1 MAELAVRMVVSLAV
15 VVGLLLLIARFSQ
28 KRFTGRSG
36 SPLQVLHRQSLSRSS
51 GVALVSVGGR
61 MLLLGTTDQ
70 QVQMLTEIDPV
81 EVDEAAADG
90 YELPE
95 EPSAVEP
102 VAAPEPEVET
112 PPARALV
119 AVPDSLLGSLA
130 GQVDEPTRWQPKGA
144 KGTPAP
150 QGRSLAAA
158 ATAGTAARAATIA
171 TVAAAARPAAPRPPR
186 PARTGRVSV
195 PAIPSFAS
203 TLESELSAAEPAP
216 TAPAAPGLTP
226 AQVLLQEEP
235 DQSPLAGSLL
245 SRDTWRLAARAVSR
259 RAS

>member
-28 KRFTGRSG
+28 KRFKGRTG

-81 EVDEAAADG
+81 DIDEEAAAD
-90 YELPE
+90 YELPDE
-95 EPSAVEP
+95 DLPPAAA
-102 VAAPEPEVET
+102 AAPAAAPT
-112 PPARALV
+112 ALV
-119 AVPDSLLGSLA
+119 AVPDSLLGSMA
-130 GQVDEPTRWQPKGA
+130 GQVEEPTRWLPRGGKGS
-144 KGTPAP
+144 
-150 QGRSLAAA
+150 RSHGLAAV
-158 ATAGTAARAATIA
+158 ATAGTATTAATAA
-171 TVAAAARPAAPRPPR
+171 TVAAVATAATTPTRPARAARPA
-186 PARTGRVSV
+186 RVAV
-195 PAIPSFAS
+195 PEVASFAA
-203 TLESELSAAEPAP
+203 TLESELSAVPA
-216 TAPAAPGLTP
+216 APAAPRLTP
-226 AQVLLQEEP
+226 AQVLLQEES
-235 DQSPLAGSLL
+235 DHGPLAGSLL

>member
-28 KRFTGRSG
+28 KRFKGRSG

-81 EVDEAAADG
+81 DVDEAAADG
-90 YELPE
+90 YELPTE
-95 EPSAVEP
+95 GP
-102 VAAPEPEVET
+102 VAEQVSEPEADAQPEAA
-112 PPARALV
+112 PGRALV

-130 GQVDEPTRWQPKGA
+130 GQVDEPARWQPKGA
-144 KGTPAP
+144 KAP
-150 QGRSLAAA
+150 QGQRLAAA
-158 ATAGTAARAATIA
+158 ATAGTAARAAT
-171 TVAAAARPAAPRPPR
+171 VAAAAAAPSRPVAPRPT
-186 PARTGRVSV
+186 RTTRVPV
-195 PAIPSFAS
+195 PAVASFAT
-203 TLESELSAAEPAP
+203 TLEAELSAAPTPPVAP
-216 TAPAAPGLTP
+216 RLTP

-235 DQSPLAGSLL
+235 DHSPLAGSLL

>member
-28 KRFTGRSG
+28 KRFKGRTG

-81 EVDEAAADG
+81 DIDEEAAAG
-90 YELPE
+90 YELPDE
-95 EPSAVEP
+95 DLTPAAAP
-102 VAAPEPEVET
+102 VAAPVVA
-112 PPARALV
+112 PAALV

-130 GQVDEPTRWQPKGA
+130 GLVDEPTRWLPKGGRA
-144 KGTPAP
+144 
-150 QGRSLAAA
+150 GRSGGLAAV
-158 ATAGTAARAATIA
+158 ATAGTATTAA
-171 TVAAAARPAAPRPPR
+171 TVAAVAAVATTPARPARAARPA
-186 PARTGRVSV
+186 RVAV
-195 PAIPSFAS
+195 PEVASFAA
-203 TLESELSAAEPAP
+203 TLESELSAVPA
-216 TAPAAPGLTP
+216 APAAPRLTP

-235 DQSPLAGSLL
+235 DHGPLAGSLL